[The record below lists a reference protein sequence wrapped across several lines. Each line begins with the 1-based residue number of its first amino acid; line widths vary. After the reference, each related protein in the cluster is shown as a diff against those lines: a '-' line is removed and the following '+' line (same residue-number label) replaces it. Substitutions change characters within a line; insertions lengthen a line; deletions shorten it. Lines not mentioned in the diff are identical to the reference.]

1 MRRLEEHVE
10 SWSQGCGE
18 GSFKAV
24 TAAVD
29 AVQGLLVLVVLVPI
43 SRAYTIVG
51 PLRMQIA
58 LQVSLSIICPRPEG
72 PMITKN
78 SFFHSSKSARFFER
92 TLH

>member
-72 PMITKN
+72 PRKAKN
-78 SFFHSSKSARFFER
+78 STFSCFIER
-92 TLH
+92 TLF